1 MRKFIFS
8 FALGA
13 LCTILIFYI
22 IGAIRVSNKS
32 EITNYTHRDFVS
44 TIDTETCCLC
54 KESPQA
60 IGHFYRGLE
69 NVGIL
74 NLNTL
79 DLLYIEINRYDDEKQ
94 PITTH
99 AGYVQHGGIGDGES
113 FANAMISPDDG
124 YAKVTITGL
133 EYAIN
138 RKHLQK
144 NFCQDCLDEINEIRL
159 TETAPAEYAILD
171 FSENTIYPLSA
182 SYPWFSVRNYGI
194 NCEFNEDGGITLL
207 VHLLR
212 TGI

>member
-1 MRKFIFS
+1 MRS
-8 FALGA
+8 SPV
-13 LCTILIFYI
+13 
-22 IGAIRVSNKS
+22 RKS
-32 EITNYTHRDFVS
+32 S
-44 TIDTETCCLC
+44 
-54 KESPQA
+54 
-60 IGHFYRGLE
+60 
-69 NVGIL
+69 
-74 NLNTL
+74 
-79 DLLYIEINRYDDEKQ
+79 IEINRYDDEKQ
-94 PITTH
+94 PITTP

>member
-22 IGAIRVSNKS
+22 IGAIRVSNES
-32 EITNYTHRDFVS
+32 DITNYTHRDFVS

-60 IGHFYRGLE
+60 IGHCYRGLE

-94 PITTH
+94 PITTP

-138 RKHLQK
+138 RKHP
-144 NFCQDCLDEINEIRL
+144 R
-159 TETAPAEYAILD
+159 
-171 FSENTIYPLSA
+171 
-182 SYPWFSVRNYGI
+182 
-194 NCEFNEDGGITLL
+194 
-207 VHLLR
+207 
-212 TGI
+212 